1 MPRTRPQ
8 NNSRGR
14 APARVILINPLARE
28 IPGSGSCQR
37 LERLTGEVGAWA
49 HPIPDAAEETPLAQA
64 CEATEPAKQKRGRTN
79 KIQPQMPTA
88 LPNHG
93 RAAQ

>member
-1 MPRTRPQ
+1 MAE
-8 NNSRGR
+8 G
-14 APARVILINPLARE
+14 
-28 IPGSGSCQR
+28 
-37 LERLTGEVGAWA
+37 LTGEGGGWA
-49 HPIPDAAEETPLAQA
+49 HPIPDAAPWQTSPAAAAAAAEETPLAQVR
-64 CEATEPAKQKRGRTN
+64 EASEPPKKIGRTN